1 MKILWFLP
9 NLLTFLNL
17 FFGCVGTVYGLNGDI
32 KTLSIFILLGAIC
45 DFFDGFFAR
54 LLSVES
60 SIGIQLDSFSDLVTF
75 GISPAVVI
83 FDLLEKSNYVTNNI
97 TSVSAFIPFFAFL
110 IVISSSYRLAK
121 FNLQQSNN
129 FFHGLPTPANAIFIV
144 FLPYLFEHNIL
155 EGLSGIIDSTIFL
168 ITLTIVS
175 SILLVSNFEMPKFNG
190 FQSMKVFNLK
200 RETCIFISILLI
212 VYMKLAALP
221 LIIIIYLTL
230 GLLRVKF

>member
-83 FDLLEKSNYVTNNI
+83 FDLLEKSNYVTINI
-97 TSVSAFIPFFAFL
+97 TSFSNYIPFLSFL
-110 IVISSSYRLAK
+110 IVVSSSYRLAK
-121 FNLQQSNN
+121 FNLQHNSS

-144 FLPYLFEHNIL
+144 FLPYLFDHELLNGVS
-155 EGLSGIIDSTIFL
+155 GLIDSTIFL
-168 ITLTIVS
+168 ICLIMVS
-175 SILLVSNFEMPKFNG
+175 SILLISKFELPKLKG
-190 FQSMKVFNLK
+190 LKSMKVFNLK
-200 RETCIFISILLI
+200 RVIFILISILLFFSL
-212 VYMKLAALP
+212 KLAAFP
-221 LIIIIYLTL
+221 LFIMLYLSI
-230 GLLRVKF
+230 GLLRIKF